1 MTWGPQGGEIC
12 GRHGQ
17 LSRDTQEICFQE
29 THFKYL
35 LWISMLGQRKD
46 SYTQKGFP

>member
-17 LSRDTQEICFQE
+17 LSRETQEICFQE
-29 THFKYL
+29 TRFKYL